1 MEGPEIGELST
12 WGTLHCSQLSLKG
25 TEQTDS
31 CRVVG
36 RVGQEGMQNMDCC
49 EPTPWPPLGLG
60 SVSILLW
67 SSLTF
72 FLHLPGSV
80 PLNASEIWSIF
91 SSCGVVKTYSCSCY
105 LTQIFGLCPNPCAAC
120 WPIMSIPEERNREK
134 PPFGGGFVPYLKN
147 SKLLQRSFMG
157 TIRE

>member
-1 MEGPEIGELST
+1 
-12 WGTLHCSQLSLKG
+12 
-25 TEQTDS
+25 
-31 CRVVG
+31 
-36 RVGQEGMQNMDCC
+36 MDRC

-91 SSCGVVKTYSCSCY
+91 SSCEVVKTYFCSCY

-134 PPFGGGFVPYLKN
+134 PPFGGGFVPYLKTVN
-147 SKLLQRSFMG
+147 CFKGLLWVLFGNKMVTGIKSLPSGITCAGLCISHDYLSIQFQVRSIYHPPDQEL
-157 TIRE
+157 TV